1 MRVLCPL
8 SLPVFRAPHMQL
20 PCILSGLRRSD
31 FKATPSIYIYST
43 YMVKW
48 AGGDFKTLRF
58 LCYGVSRTPNSVEL
72 NRRFCKNVIPTQMH
86 IITYVYVC
94 VYVCVWAFQFW
105 LFRSWLSRSPRRA
118 NGFFLSQG
126 RGREMHQENLKKIF
140 LATDQLALVLRYFTN
155 CLSLFN
161 IKEKFLKFIIP

>member
-8 SLPVFRAPHMQL
+8 SLSVFRAPPPHMQL

-58 LCYGVSRTPNSVEL
+58 LCYGASRTPNSVEL

-86 IITYVYVC
+86 IITYVYICVC
-94 VYVCVWAFQFW
+94 VCE
-105 LFRSWLSRSPRRA
+105 LFNFDFSGVGLVGRFDVPM
-118 NGFFLSQG
+118 GFSCA
-126 RGREMHQENLKKIF
+126 REEVEKCIKKI
-140 LATDQLALVLRYFTN
+140 
-155 CLSLFN
+155 
-161 IKEKFLKFIIP
+161 